1 MAFPTNSKKRFIAAI
16 ISSTSF
22 LKTILILIFDSFL
35 QDFRAILVP
44 LLTILSKS
52 VAVIKNITI
61 CPSVKK
67 KTLPK
72 IILIQSEDTKFLAK
86 KVLQLL
92 PSVIITNLNISISR
106 QLVQRKSFKVEFKG
120 IKGPTG
126 EFKGIKEP
134 KGGFKRVKG
143 YPERVKEVKGSKG
156 KTKGVKEPPGYQ
168 NIPCPSRRSVVY
180 MNTDTYEVIHHVPDK
195 NSVAFFRQ
203 TPIYHSENCL
213 IENKP
218 CCKSKTKCKTKEEL
232 KTFVK
237 LKIRGRKLQL
247 ATGTSNDI
255 QRINVGQYCKCQS

>member
-1 MAFPTNSKKRFIAAI
+1 M
-16 ISSTSF
+16 
-22 LKTILILIFDSFL
+22 
-35 QDFRAILVP
+35 
-44 LLTILSKS
+44 SKS
-52 VAVIKNITI
+52 VAVIENITI
-61 CPSVKK
+61 CPSVKE

-92 PSVIITNLNISISR
+92 PQVNITNPNTSISR
-106 QLVQRKSFKVEFKG
+106 QLVERKSFKEEFKR

-126 EFKGIKEP
+126 EFKG
-134 KGGFKRVKG
+134 GFKRIKG
-143 YPERVKEVKGSKG
+143 YPERVQEVKGSKG

-180 MNTDTYEVIHHVPDK
+180 MNTDTYEVIHHVLDK

-203 TPIYHSENCL
+203 TQIYHSKNCL
-213 IENKP
+213 TENKP